1 MTDRPAL
8 PSRRLLLAGA
18 VTAAAL
24 ARPALAATAD
34 KVIDLWPGEAPG
46 GQGVTAT
53 ENIAEAHVHPTL
65 QTRVITGVRVP
76 QLTLSYPQVSNGAA
90 MLILPGGGFHFLSWD
105 AEGTEIAA
113 WLTRLGFTT
122 GLLKYRL
129 PSDGWKAGIDVAV
142 QDGQRAM
149 RLLRQEMHGG
159 KVGAIGFSA
168 GGYLTAALA
177 TRFSER
183 LDGQVDPADGQSAR
197 PDFAAIIYGAFGNE
211 KQNIPELSGKVTAQ
225 TPPVFMAH
233 AADDPKAPAINTV
246 MASAKLLALKVPVEM
261 HLFETGDHGFALRTG
276 PADRWP
282 ALFDTWSKTH
292 LKA

>member
-1 MTDRPAL
+1 MTDRIAM

-24 ARPALAATAD
+24 AKPAMAATAD
-34 KVIDLWPGEAPG
+34 KVINLWPGEAPG
-46 GQGVTAT
+46 GEGVTAT
-53 ENIAEAHVHPTL
+53 EKIVDAHNYPPV
-65 QTRVITGVRVP
+65 TRVVTGVRVP
-76 QLTLSYPQVSNGAA
+76 QLTISYPQASNGAA
-90 MLILPGGGFHFLSWD
+90 MLIMPGGGFRFLSWD

-113 WLTRLGFTT
+113 WLNKLGFTA

-129 PSDGWKAGIDVAV
+129 PSDGWKAGTDVAL
-142 QDGQRAM
+142 QDAQRAT
-149 RLLRQEMHGG
+149 RLLRQEMKGA

-168 GGYLTAALA
+168 GGVLA
-177 TRFSER
+177 SMLASRFDER
-183 LDGQVDPADGQSAR
+183 LDGQVDAADTQSAR
-197 PDFAAIIYGAFGNE
+197 PDLVALIYPGIDP
-211 KQNIPELSGKVTAQ
+211 KLVTKASAD
-225 TPPVFMAH
+225 TPPVFIAH
-233 AADDPKAPAINTV
+233 AADDPKAPAFVSAMAAAQLV
-246 MASAKLLALKVPVEM
+246 MKKVPVEL